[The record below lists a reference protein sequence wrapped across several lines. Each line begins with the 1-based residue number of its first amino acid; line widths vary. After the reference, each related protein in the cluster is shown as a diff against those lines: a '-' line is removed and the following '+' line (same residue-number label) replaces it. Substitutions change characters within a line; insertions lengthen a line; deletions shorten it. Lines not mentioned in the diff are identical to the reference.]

1 MIEKKGKAVMG
12 KRTESITKTSRLL
25 VVFHLFQHCREVS
38 FKEITDMLPISQKT
52 AYRDVQTLK
61 RAGVLQIRY
70 SKRQEA
76 FVPISRE
83 FTEPEWPENQT
94 RKRYLEKIR
103 RLCTLIVRLEEA
115 EDPVTWYRERY
126 PDLSDR
132 TRQRDFKE
140 LEQLGYEV
148 WYERG
153 FEDEPG
159 RWHYDIP
166 SAYGLA
172 TIPGMRC

>member
-1 MIEKKGKAVMG
+1 MNKCA
-12 KRTESITKTSRLL
+12 ESISKTSRLL

-52 AYRDVQTLK
+52 AYRDIQTLK

-140 LEQLGYEV
+140 LSKIDYRIIYNPLHDPDRDWDPNY
-148 WYERG
+148 
-153 FEDEPG
+153 EPG
-159 RWHYDIP
+159 WYCDFPTGAYDI
-166 SAYGLA
+166 
-172 TIPGMRC
+172 TF

>member
-1 MIEKKGKAVMG
+1 MNKCA
-12 KRTESITKTSRLL
+12 ESISKTSRLL

-52 AYRDVQTLK
+52 AYRDNQTLK

-76 FVPISRE
+76 FVPNSLE

-103 RLCTLIVRLEEA
+103 RLCTLMVRLEET
-115 EDPVTWYRERY
+115 EDPVAWYRERY

-140 LEQLGYEV
+140 LSKIGYRIV
-148 WYERG
+148 YNPLHDPDRNWDPNYV
-153 FEDEPG
+153 PG
-159 RWHYDIP
+159 WTCDFPTGAYDI
-166 SAYGLA
+166 
-172 TIPGMRC
+172 TV